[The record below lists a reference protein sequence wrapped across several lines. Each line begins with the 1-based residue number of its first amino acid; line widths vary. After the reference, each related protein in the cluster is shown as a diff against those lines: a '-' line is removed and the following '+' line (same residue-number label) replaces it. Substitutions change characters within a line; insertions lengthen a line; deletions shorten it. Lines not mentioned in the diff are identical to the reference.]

1 MKIAQIAP
9 LCERVPPPAYGGTE
23 IIVSLLT
30 DELVR
35 RGHEVTL
42 FASGDSQTLA
52 RLEVSCPKALRSMEA
67 SPAEVSV
74 YQSLQLDRVFAQ
86 AAEFDLI
93 HSHIGE
99 MAFPYA
105 NLVKTTTL
113 HTVHCVI
120 PPHIEPLWRASNHQN
135 FISISDSQ
143 RRKDLQL
150 NYVATV
156 YNGIDTSRYP
166 FYAQPDHPPYLAF
179 LGRISPEKGP
189 HLAIEIA
196 KRTGWHLKMAGKIDP
211 VDRKFFEEQIKPSID
226 GEQIEFLGEANHQQK
241 CPLMGGAVA
250 TLFPI
255 TWNEPFGLVMAES
268 MAVGTPLIA
277 IAMGST
283 PEVIEAGKTGFL
295 CHSVDECV
303 VALERIGEISR
314 LACRDHV
321 VSKFSVER
329 MVDHYEA
336 IYHQLLAQKS
346 LNNNHVPNLI
356 INKNLLTA

>member
-30 DELVR
+30 DKLVN

-52 RLEVSCPKALRSMEA
+52 HLEPSCPEALRERA
-67 SPAEVSV
+67 TPAEISV
-74 YQSLQLDRVFAQ
+74 YQNLQLNRVFTQ

-99 MAFPYA
+99 VVFPYA
-105 NLVKTTTL
+105 NLVKTPTL
-113 HTVHCVI
+113 HTVHGII
-120 PPHIEPLWRASNHQN
+120 PSHIEPLWRSSGQQN
-135 FISISDSQ
+135 FVSISNSQ
-143 RRKDLQL
+143 RRRDLNL

-166 FYAQPDHPPYLAF
+166 FYPQPDNPPYLAF
-179 LGRISPEKGP
+179 LGRMSPEKGP

-211 VDRKFFEEQIKPSID
+211 VDREFFAEEIKPQID

-255 TWNEPFGLVMAES
+255 TWKEPFGLVMAES
-268 MAVGTPLIA
+268 MAVGTPVIA
-277 IAMGST
+277 MAMGST
-283 PEVIEAGKTGFL
+283 PEVIEDGKTGFL
-295 CHSVDECV
+295 CHSVEECIT
-303 VALERIGEISR
+303 ALDRIGEIDR
-314 LACRDHV
+314 VACRDRAIA
-321 VSKFSVER
+321 KFSVER
-329 MVDHYEA
+329 MVDDYEA
-336 IYHQLLAQKS
+336 VYQMLVKQPQA
-346 LNNNHVPNLI
+346 NHRVPNLVVDE
-356 INKNLLTA
+356 NRLSA

>member
-23 IIVSLLT
+23 IVVSLLT

-52 RLEVSCPKALRSMEA
+52 HLEPSCPQALRLLEVS
-67 SPAEVSV
+67 PAEIAV

-99 MAFPYA
+99 VVFPYA
-105 NLVKTTTL
+105 NLVETPTL
-113 HTVHCVI
+113 HTVHGVI
-120 PPHIEPLWRASNHQN
+120 PPQIEPLWLNARHQN
-135 FISISDSQ
+135 FISISNSQ
-143 RRKDLQL
+143 RRNDLHL
-150 NYVATV
+150 NYVDTV

-166 FYAQPDHPPYLAF
+166 FYVQPDHPPYLAF
-179 LGRISPEKGP
+179 LGRMSPEKGP

-196 KRTGWHLKMAGKIDP
+196 KRTGWHLKMAGKVDP
-211 VDRKFFEEQIKPSID
+211 VDRQFFEEEIKPLID

-277 IAMGST
+277 MAMGST
-283 PEVIEAGKTGFL
+283 PEVIDAGKTGFL
-295 CHSVDECV
+295 CHSVEECI
-303 VALERIGEISR
+303 VALDRIGEIDR
-314 LACRDHV
+314 VACRDRV
-321 VSKFSVER
+321 VSNFSVKR
-329 MVDHYEA
+329 MVDDYEA
-336 IYHQLLAQKS
+336 VYQMLAQQPS
-346 LNNNHVPNLI
+346 SNHRVPNLI
-356 INKNLLTA
+356 VDENRLSA

>member
-35 RGHEVTL
+35 RGHQVTL

-52 RLEVSCPKALRSMEA
+52 HLEASCPKALREMGA
-67 SPAEVSV
+67 SPAEISV

-99 MAFPYA
+99 VVFPYV
-105 NLVKTTTL
+105 NLVKTPTI
-113 HTVHCVI
+113 HTVHGVI
-120 PPHIEPLWRASNHQN
+120 PSQIEPLWFNARHQN
-135 FISISDSQ
+135 FVSISNSQ
-143 RRKDLQL
+143 RRNDLQL
-150 NYVATV
+150 NYVDTV

-166 FYAQPDHPPYLAF
+166 FYPQPDNPPYLAF

-211 VDRKFFEEQIKPSID
+211 VDRQFFEEQIKPLID

-268 MAVGTPLIA
+268 MAVGTPLVA
-277 IAMGST
+277 MAMGST
-283 PEVIEAGKTGFL
+283 PEVIKDGKTGFL
-295 CHSVDECV
+295 CHSTDECIA
-303 VALERIGEISR
+303 ALERIGEIER
-314 LACRDHV
+314 VACRDRAV
-321 VSKFSVER
+321 AKFSIER
-329 MVDHYEA
+329 MVDDYEA
-336 IYHQLLAQKS
+336 VYQMLAQQPTP
-346 LNNNHVPNLI
+346 NHRVPNLI
-356 INKNLLTA
+356 VDENRLSA